1 AAVNARQRRARTLDD
16 LGKFQGLLTN
26 RIKEHLQPALQ
37 KLKHKEFPLGRIEMQ
52 ATASNDGD
60 YFRLHPD
67 SDGHDR
73 REITFVYFLHRDPR
87 HYSGGELRI
96 FSTRVINGELVHA
109 DRSHILTPQQDAL
122 VFFPSLNQHEVLPV
136 RVPSKAFGDSRFTIN
151 GWIHRA

>member
-1 AAVNARQRRARTLDD
+1 ARDSRLGLIDAHAPRR
-16 LGKFQGLLTN
+16 
-26 RIKEHLQPALQ
+26 
-37 KLKHKEFPLGRIEMQ
+37 
-52 ATASNDGD
+52 
-60 YFRLHPD
+60 
-67 SDGHDR
+67 SDGVFSR
-73 REITFVYFLHRDPR
+73 RHRGGEGWARANTPFVSFPPRAPR